1 MEEFSFIDSIRQPF
15 YKQSSLIKGIGDDAA
30 VLRNHYGDLVV
41 SVDTFAEGIHFTR
54 KTMSL
59 EDIGYK
65 ALAANISDLAAMGA
79 QPAFYLL
86 SLAIPSEWKMEEIQS
101 IVRGMKEIGD
111 TFKMDLIGGD
121 TVSSHSLVLSITVM
135 GYVNPG
141 RACYRSTAQEN
152 DVVFVTGTLGDSAKG
167 LDLLLNPEQES
178 EYRAYF
184 EGRHQRP
191 SPRVNFA
198 YEIAKLTRLTL
209 NDISD
214 GIASE
219 ANELAEASSTDLE
232 IFYENIPVHK
242 ALYKDEKVDKW
253 ILSGGEDFEL
263 IGTVTRKDWPI
274 VQNVANQT
282 NVQVTEVGRVS
293 SKSNKEG
300 QVWLIKDGVK
310 TRLDKSGYNHFK

>member
-30 VLRNHYGDLVV
+30 ILRNHSEDLVV
-41 SVDTFAEGIHFTR
+41 SVDTFSEGIHFTR
-54 KTMSL
+54 ETMPL

-79 QPAFYLL
+79 RPAFYLL
-86 SLAIPSEWKMEEIQS
+86 SLAIPSNWEMEEIQR
-101 IVRGMKEIGD
+101 IVQGMKEIGD
-111 TFKMDLIGGD
+111 RFKMDLIGGD

-135 GYVNPG
+135 GYVNRG
-141 RACYRSTAQEN
+141 RACYRSTAEEN

-178 EYRAYF
+178 EDRAYF
-184 EGRHQRP
+184 EKRHQRP
-191 SPRVNFA
+191 SPRANFA
-198 YEIAKLTRLTL
+198 YEVAKLARVTL

-219 ANELAEASSTDLE
+219 ANELAEASSVNLE

-242 ALYKDEKVDKW
+242 ALLKDEKKDKW

-263 IGTVTRKDWPI
+263 IGTVARKDWPI
-274 VQNVANQT
+274 VQKVANQT
-282 NVQVTEVGRVS
+282 NVQVTEVGRIL
-293 SKSNKEG
+293 SKSDKQG
-300 QVWLIKDGVK
+300 QVWLNKNGVK
-310 TRLDKSGYNHFK
+310 THLDKNGYNHFR